1 MTPDQEG
8 ARVLFQEL
16 GFQLEAL
23 LRDHIKDRNGNYHDL
38 LLKACKVQTF
48 LAQRTAYERS

>member
-1 MTPDQEG
+1 M
-8 ARVLFQEL
+8 LCQEL
-16 GFQLEAL
+16 GFQPEAL
-23 LRDHIKDRNGNYHDL
+23 LRDHIKDRDGNYHNL